1 MRDRQIDKALQALGL
16 ARRAGV
22 VVIGQDRV
30 LDGLRRGERFFI
42 ITTDDCAA
50 SVLSKVAR
58 HAESG
63 CARHMRIDGV
73 TREELGEAMGVRS
86 AQIAA
91 LPAES
96 GFADNLAKLL
106 NLGKTGGRKID
117 E

>member
-1 MRDRQIDKALQALGL
+1 MRDRQIDRALQTLGL
-16 ARRAGV
+16 ARRAGI

-30 LDGLRRGERFFI
+30 LDRLRRGERFFI

-58 HAESG
+58 YTESG
-63 CARHMRIDGV
+63 SVRHSRIDGI

-96 GFADNLAKLL
+96 GFADRLAELL
-106 NLGKTGGRKID
+106 NLEKQGGVR
-117 E
+117 

>member
-1 MRDRQIDKALQALGL
+1 MGTMRDRQIDGALQTLGL

-30 LDGLRRGERFFI
+30 LDRLRRGERFFI

-58 HAESG
+58 YAESG
-63 CARHMRIDGV
+63 SVRLWEIDGV
-73 TREELGEAMGVRS
+73 TREELGQAMGVRS

-91 LPAES
+91 LPVES
-96 GFADNLAKLL
+96 GFADRLTKLL
-106 NLGKTGGRKID
+106 NLGKQGGV
-117 E
+117 